1 MKQGNPT
8 KRFGLIAL
16 ISAMIAGL
24 TSKPDKVTTQDLQQ
38 RKSYLLIN
46 GGKAPIPN
54 RLPNQRQR
62 RKLNAQCNHR
72 NN

>member
-8 KRFGLIAL
+8 KRFGIIAL

-24 TSKPDKVTTQDLQQ
+24 TSRPENTSVKDLHQ
-38 RKSYLLIN
+38 RRSVLLTN
-46 GGKAPIPN
+46 GGAAPIPQ

-62 RKLNAQCNHR
+62 RKSAAQNR
-72 NN
+72 

>member
-8 KRFGLIAL
+8 KKFGFVAL

-24 TSKPDKVTTQDLQQ
+24 TPTPKGVTKQDLQQ
-38 RKSYLLIN
+38 RRSHVLIN
-46 GGKAPIPN
+46 GGVAPIPH

-62 RKLNAQCNHR
+62 RKLAAQTR
-72 NN
+72 